1 MFKERAYAN
10 THIVVGESNNAQ
22 STPNSQLSTIRKQS
36 GGWWQPSVYRYRA
49 CGLQTTTTR
58 IGATPMFG

>member
-10 THIVVGESNNAQ
+10 THIVVGESNNAHT
-22 STPNSQLSTIRKQS
+22 TPNLQLSTIRQQS

-49 CGLQTTTTR
+49 CELQTTATR